1 MQKELIHSIVEKQ
14 KAYFLSGATLDVK
27 ERIKNLKK
35 LHEAVR
41 NYEEKLRSALK
52 IDLGKS
58 SFESDMCEV
67 RLTESEISY
76 MISHT
81 KRFSKD
87 KSNYSL
93 KKVTESYKIEALKN
107 APKVDTH
114 YLETEYSGI
123 YLPGN

>member
-52 IDLGKS
+52 IDLGK
-58 SFESDMCEV
+58 
-67 RLTESEISY
+67 R
-76 MISHT
+76 
-81 KRFSKD
+81 
-87 KSNYSL
+87 
-93 KKVTESYKIEALKN
+93 
-107 APKVDTH
+107 
-114 YLETEYSGI
+114 
-123 YLPGN
+123 